1 MDQEQ
6 GRIAT
11 AERRF
16 GQRVR
21 AVRTEQA
28 RSQQD
33 IADALAEQFGL
44 HLHQTA
50 IAKIEA
56 GSRAVKMSEALA
68 IADVLG
74 VHIGQLLV
82 QRQPAV
88 QTTEKVARADELAR
102 AAADFDHLVQTRRR
116 DLGGEDA

>member
-21 AVRTEQA
+21 AVRTEQGRA
-28 RSQQD
+28 QQD
-33 IADALAEQFGL
+33 IADALAEQLGL

-68 IADVLG
+68 IAAVLG
-74 VHIGQLLV
+74 VHIGQLLEQSRTTV
-82 QRQPAV
+82 QAAERA
-88 QTTEKVARADELAR
+88 ARADELTR
-102 AAADFDHLVQTRRR
+102 AAADFDRLVQTRRR
-116 DLGGEDA
+116 GLGAET